1 MGVCEKIYTI
11 DDLKIT
17 LLVPNKKPGEFD
29 VIEPLGEVTI
39 IDSGEENTTS
49 AQLSHSILVQKR
61 IDILNKKIIQD
72 RDDKE
77 YRLKVT
83 YIVIAIVGISL
94 IVLLVLISLYAKGVI
109 CSTQK
114 NVSGEKELDLKKMPK
129 DKKSLRK

>member
-1 MGVCEKIYTI
+1 M
-11 DDLKIT
+11 
-17 LLVPNKKPGEFD
+17 
-29 VIEPLGEVTI
+29 
-39 IDSGEENTTS
+39 
-49 AQLSHSILVQKR
+49 
-61 IDILNKKIIQD
+61 NKKIIQD

>member
-49 AQLSHSILVQKR
+49 AQLSHSILVQER

>member
-49 AQLSHSILVQKR
+49 AQLSHSILVQ
-61 IDILNKKIIQD
+61 
-72 RDDKE
+72 
-77 YRLKVT
+77 
-83 YIVIAIVGISL
+83 
-94 IVLLVLISLYAKGVI
+94 
-109 CSTQK
+109 
-114 NVSGEKELDLKKMPK
+114 
-129 DKKSLRK
+129 

>member
-49 AQLSHSILVQKR
+49 AQLSHSILVQER

-94 IVLLVLISLYAKGVI
+94 IVLLVLITLYAKGVI

>member
-1 MGVCEKIYTI
+1 MGICEKIYTI

-49 AQLSHSILVQKR
+49 TQLSHSILVQER

-94 IVLLVLISLYAKGVI
+94 IVLLVLISLYANGVI

>member
-49 AQLSHSILVQKR
+49 AQLSHSILVQER

-109 CSTQK
+109 CSTLK
-114 NVSGEKELDLKKMPK
+114 NTSGEKELDLKKMPK